1 MKIVL
6 PWPDKKL
13 SPNARLHWAQKA
25 GVKKIARKEAALFT
39 SAASGLRE
47 VRGHLVGDD
56 PIEIRVS
63 FFPPDARHRDD
74 DNMVGSFKAYRD
86 GIADALGVND
96 RRFRPHYFFESPA
109 KPGRVEVVIIGDNAM
124 KKAQE
129 CRETGESLVKQGGPE
144 EAPTSN
150 PALDI
155 DSLDGGRND

>member
-6 PWPDKKL
+6 PWPDKRL

-25 GVKKIARKEAALFT
+25 SVRKIARKEAALFT
-39 SAASGLRE
+39 CAANDLRE
-47 VRGHLVGDD
+47 VRGRVVGDD
-56 PIEIRVS
+56 PIEIQIT

-96 RRFRPHYFFESPA
+96 RRFRPHYFFENPA
-109 KPGRVEVVIIGDNAM
+109 KPGRVEVVIIGDNTM

-129 CRETGESLVKQGGPE
+129 CRETGESLVIKGGPV

-150 PALDI
+150 PALAI
-155 DSLDGGRND
+155 DSLSGGRND